1 MDLGLGAVKNVMRL
15 FAKTPITKLT
25 RAGATAG
32 ILLCAGVFSAEPS
45 DALET
50 LKVVRGVLILE
61 GKIEPGDYITV
72 RNFLSEPANFK
83 KMTGEV
89 FLASQGGNVSEA
101 LQIGYLIRHL
111 RLSTDAPSRPPPAV
125 RSSGG
130 EIIRPIDLTNPHH
143 YHCASACFL
152 LYVAGVYREFIW
164 AGLLGIHYPQ
174 IEHKPIGAT
183 EGDLSIAAVDM
194 RDKIKRYFEEM
205 NVPNKYLD
213 IMYSTPPNDVHWITQ
228 NEFDSD
234 LKGYVPNV
242 QALLKEKCNSRLEV
256 EQGSALRKCI
266 LQTKT
271 KLRMEAWRT
280 IFHRD

>member
-1 MDLGLGAVKNVMRL
+1 MRL
-15 FAKTPITKLT
+15 FSKASLAKVTQTV
-25 RAGATAG
+25 ATAG
-32 ILLCAGVFSAEPS
+32 ILSCAGVFSEPS
-45 DALET
+45 AALES

-61 GKIEPGDYITV
+61 GKIESGDYTTV
-72 RNFLSEPANFK
+72 RNFLSEPSNFK

-130 EIIRPIDLTNPHH
+130 EIIRPIDLTNPRH

-164 AGLLGIHYPQ
+164 AGRLGIHHPQ
-174 IEHKPIGAT
+174 IEYKSIGAT
-183 EGDLSIAAVDM
+183 ESDLSIARVEM

-205 NVPNKYLD
+205 NVPNKYLEF
-213 IMYSTPPNDVHWITQ
+213 MYSTPPNEVHWITQ
-228 NEFDSD
+228 SEFDSD
-234 LKGYVPNV
+234 LKGYIPQV
-242 QALLKEKCNSRLEV
+242 QALLDAKCNSRPAI
-256 EQGSALRKCI
+256 EQSSELRKCI
-266 LQTKT
+266 IQTKT
-271 KLRMEAWRT
+271 ELRTEAWRT